1 MASRVPTMNYEPLMH
16 TPRSRQLHMLRL
28 GVALTIEDRYQE
40 VIYLRH
46 TRGTTD
52 KATTKIARRGT

>member
-1 MASRVPTMNYEPLMH
+1 MNYEPLMH
-16 TPRSRQLHMLRL
+16 TPRSLQLHMSRL
-28 GVALTIEDRYQE
+28 GVALTIEDRYLE

-52 KATTKIARRGT
+52 KATTKIAGRGT